1 VVDQTGL
8 KGAGDFTID
17 GSFFAMQ
24 RPADE
29 TEAIGMIIQV
39 MNDQL
44 GIKIDQKKVP
54 AEVLMVD
61 HAEKIPVEN

>member
-1 VVDQTGL
+1 
-8 KGAGDFTID
+8 
-17 GSFFAMQ
+17 
-24 RPADE
+24 
-29 TEAIGMIIQV
+29 MIIQV

-54 AEVLMVD
+54 AEVLIVD